1 MNADFAHLDLSQ
13 AAQYAVDAAL
23 LPSLMETFAGS
34 LTKERIA
41 IESLLSGDDAAAV
54 RMSLHSL
61 KGFVPIFCET
71 VLAQEVIQLEA
82 LGRKESLDSL
92 RPRLVRLVSLL
103 LALENDV
110 KQWQARYERDPHDP
124 GLFPSI

>member
-23 LPSLMETFAGS
+23 LPSLIETFASS
-34 LTKERIA
+34 LAKERLT

-61 KGFVPIFCET
+61 KGLVPLFCET
-71 VLAQEVIQLEA
+71 VLAQQVIQLGA
-82 LGRKESLDSL
+82 
-92 RPRLVRLVSLL
+92 
-103 LALENDV
+103 
-110 KQWQARYERDPHDP
+110 
-124 GLFPSI
+124 